1 MAGILDS
8 KTRVMDSVVTET
20 GKRQI
25 TSGRLKVEYV
35 SFTDGA
41 TYYEADEVTGDT
53 DVTAR
58 IYFESP
64 GNRRQDFIT
73 FETDDSGNL
82 MGYPTDPELSLVGDS
97 IFKTDV
103 SASVEDINNFVFVSG
118 SGDFASLS
126 AGIVTSSI
134 DHFKQLQMI
143 GTVAGAVTNFTQ
155 KFEVDSEN
163 LGYTIL
169 NTFPW
174 ADGPPDSKANI
185 DSIEPF
191 FVDNRFSHLPNFKY
205 LPPLTRDPVT
215 SPFSLKHEVRI
226 QGKDTVL
233 GQWRPIGRSSGEMSY
248 QDLMVHLNGEG
259 SHGVDP
265 DYLKDYTTVQQISA
279 WSEQGQDG
287 SSTGTVMGTV
297 FGNQQMGIINLSP
310 IDAARER
317 HSVNF
322 IQTSDQNNIV
332 MQMFETDSSQ
342 LTFKKL
348 DIIDYG
354 EMVTDDP
361 VRPSKRIFFAGK
373 IFLNSAKIPVF
384 VNLFTLILD

>member
-25 TSGRLKVEYV
+25 TSGRLKAEYV

-41 TYYEADEVTGDT
+41 TYYEADEVNGDT

-82 MGYPTDPELSLVGDS
+82 LGYPTDPELSLVGDS
-97 IFKTDV
+97 IFQTDV

-126 AGIVTSSI
+126 TGIVTSSI

-143 GTVAGAVTNFTQ
+143 GTVEGAVSNFTQ
-155 KFEVDSEN
+155 KFEVDKEN

-174 ADGPPDSKANI
+174 EDGPQDNKANI

-191 FVDNRFSHLPNFKY
+191 FVDKRFSHLKNFKF
-205 LPPLTRDPVT
+205 LPPLTREPVT
-215 SPFSLKHEVRI
+215 SPFDLQAETKK
-226 QGKDTVL
+226 QGKDLVL
-233 GQWRPIGRSSGEMSY
+233 GSWQPIGKSSGEMSY
-248 QDLMVHLNGEG
+248 QDLMIHLNGEG
-259 SHGVDP
+259 SHGIDP
-265 DYLKDYTTVQQISA
+265 DYLQDYETVHQISA

-297 FGNQQMGIINLSP
+297 FGDQQMGIINVSP

-317 HSVNF
+317 HSINF
-322 IQTSDQNNIV
+322 TQTSSGNNIV

-348 DIIDYG
+348 DVIDYG
-354 EMVTDDP
+354 EIITDDP

-373 IFLNSAKIPVF
+373 IFLNSANIPVF